1 MKTSIA
7 QITANVVE
15 EILKSIEKNGI
26 SDIGNTAESLL
37 LVLKGG
43 ALELLSAVI
52 KETDSA
58 VLNAKKE
65 RKLDGITV
73 MQRNV
78 PRTVVTS
85 LG

>member
-1 MKTSIA
+1 MKTIIT

-26 SDIGNTAESLL
+26 SDIGKTAESLL
-37 LVLKGG
+37 SVLKGG

-52 KETDSA
+52 EETDSA

-65 RKLDGITV
+65 RKRKAEKRAENGGYFAG
-73 MQRNV
+73 
-78 PRTVVTS
+78 RT
-85 LG
+85 